1 MRGRA
6 PYLCCIAIA
15 LAIAPAGASS
25 RDRWRPTAA
34 VTTDYVLRGVSQ
46 TNGDAALQAGLTYQ
60 SPRGWYAGV
69 WGSNVDTGRDFWP
82 DEGAHF
88 EIDLFGGYSQP
99 LGRDWSIDVQLVRY
113 EYPDDG
119 SFADYDYSELAIALG
134 YREWLR
140 MSVAVSNDTTLA
152 TYRGIAR
159 DGTALAW
166 DLGVQRPLGSRLSF
180 SAGLGYYD
188 LQDLFGT
195 GYAYGSLGLFA
206 DIGPVRVDLSHY
218 RTDSTGTELFGSELA
233 DSRTVLS
240 VMTTFR

>member
-1 MRGRA
+1 
-6 PYLCCIAIA
+6 
-15 LAIAPAGASS
+15 
-25 RDRWRPTAA
+25 
-34 VTTDYVLRGVSQ
+34 
-46 TNGDAALQAGLTYQ
+46 
-60 SPRGWYAGV
+60 
-69 WGSNVDTGRDFWP
+69 
-82 DEGAHF
+82 
-88 EIDLFGGYSQP
+88 
-99 LGRDWSIDVQLVRY
+99 VRY
-113 EYPDDG
+113 EYPEDG

-134 YREWLR
+134 YRDWLR
-140 MSVAVSNDTTLA
+140 MSLAVSNDTTLA

-206 DIGPVRVDLSHY
+206 DVGPVRIDLSHY

-233 DSRTVLS
+233 NSRTVLS
-240 VMTTFR
+240 VMTSFR